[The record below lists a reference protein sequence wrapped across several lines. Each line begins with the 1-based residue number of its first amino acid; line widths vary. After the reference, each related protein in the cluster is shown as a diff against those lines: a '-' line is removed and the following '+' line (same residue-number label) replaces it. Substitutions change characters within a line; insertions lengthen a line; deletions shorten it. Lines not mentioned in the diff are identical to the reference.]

1 MLLKRYNITISEK
14 NVSRA
19 VIKQDIKDMYE
30 ANKAILVKLFNEKI
44 NQVEELDRID
54 TTELRNISRDTAGS
68 GVFDA
73 YWNFPAVCAGKQE
86 EGLVI
91 ALYSDVG
98 KTD

>member
-54 TTELRNISRDTAGS
+54 TTELRNISRDKLREFKSQTQDS
-68 GVFDA
+68 
-73 YWNFPAVCAGKQE
+73 FP
-86 EGLVI
+86 
-91 ALYSDVG
+91 DVQL
-98 KTD
+98 

>member
-54 TTELRNISRDTAGS
+54 TTELRNISRDKLREFKSQTQDS
-68 GVFDA
+68 FPDA
-73 YWNFPAVCAGKQE
+73 Q
-86 EGLVI
+86 L
-91 ALYSDVG
+91 
-98 KTD
+98 

>member
-1 MLLKRYNITISEK
+1 MNHKKNFTEYCEMLLKRYNITISEK

-54 TTELRNISRDTAGS
+54 TTELRNISRDKLREFKSQTQDS
-68 GVFDA
+68 FPDA
-73 YWNFPAVCAGKQE
+73 Q
-86 EGLVI
+86 L
-91 ALYSDVG
+91 
-98 KTD
+98 